1 MCLQVN
7 IEDGAMMVC
16 RGSHRMRSFAKLKAG
31 YGQTQ
36 VQTLRCTP
44 CLKLIIIQCGGH
56 SHSCANLS
64 KESVYFGCDWPI
76 VHSIPQWLPAQ
87 TYIPAEAKIL
97 PYDGALAFA
106 LLLKNACVILDL
118 TSVA

>member
-36 VQTLRCTP
+36 VQTLRFM
-44 CLKLIIIQCGGH
+44 L
-56 SHSCANLS
+56 
-64 KESVYFGCDWPI
+64 
-76 VHSIPQWLPAQ
+76 
-87 TYIPAEAKIL
+87 
-97 PYDGALAFA
+97 
-106 LLLKNACVILDL
+106 
-118 TSVA
+118 

>member
-87 TYIPAEAKIL
+87 THLADEGQIL
-97 PYDGALAFA
+97 PYDSASALVI
-106 LLLKNACVILDL
+106 LVKTLCVILEL